1 MLSDQSRIIGQA
13 KFTYSP
19 LEKALEKQRQQK
31 QLKNKRE
38 KQVRA
43 LEVLKPNAQKLTNK
57 DVIPKNTLNEEAK
70 NELNK
75 TKVIEKMVYR
85 ENLVYRCKFKNFR
98 TINR

>member
-1 MLSDQSRIIGQA
+1 MLSDQTRIIGLA

-19 LEKALEKQRQQK
+19 LEKALEKQQQK
-31 QLKNKRE
+31 QLKNKRK

-85 ENLVYRCKFKNFR
+85 ENLVYRYKFKNFR

>member
-1 MLSDQSRIIGQA
+1 MLSDQTRIIGLA

-19 LEKALEKQRQQK
+19 LEKALEKQQQQK
-31 QLKNKRE
+31 QLKNKRK

-57 DVIPKNTLNEEAK
+57 DVIPKNTLSEEAK

-85 ENLVYRCKFKNFR
+85 ENLVYRYKFKNFR

>member
-1 MLSDQSRIIGQA
+1 MGLA

-19 LEKALEKQRQQK
+19 LEKALEKQQQQK
-31 QLKNKRE
+31 QLKNKRK

-57 DVIPKNTLNEEAK
+57 DVIPKNTLSEEAK

-85 ENLVYRCKFKNFR
+85 ENLFYRYKFKNFR

>member
-1 MLSDQSRIIGQA
+1 M
-13 KFTYSP
+13 
-19 LEKALEKQRQQK
+19 
-31 QLKNKRE
+31 
-38 KQVRA
+38 RA

-57 DVIPKNTLNEEAK
+57 DVIPKNTLSEEAK

-85 ENLVYRCKFKNFR
+85 ENLVYRYKFKNFR

>member
-1 MLSDQSRIIGQA
+1 M
-13 KFTYSP
+13 
-19 LEKALEKQRQQK
+19 
-31 QLKNKRE
+31 
-38 KQVRA
+38 RA

-57 DVIPKNTLNEEAK
+57 DVIPKNTLSEEAK

-85 ENLVYRCKFKNFR
+85 ENLFYRYKFKNFR

>member
-1 MLSDQSRIIGQA
+1 M
-13 KFTYSP
+13 
-19 LEKALEKQRQQK
+19 
-31 QLKNKRE
+31 KNKRE

-85 ENLVYRCKFKNFR
+85 ENLVYRYKFKNFR

>member
-19 LEKALEKQRQQK
+19 FEKALEKQRQQK
-31 QLKNKRE
+31 QLKNKRK

-57 DVIPKNTLNEEAK
+57 DVIPKNILSEEAK

-75 TKVIEKMVYR
+75 TKIIEKMVYS
-85 ENLVYRCKFKNFR
+85 ENLVYRYKFKNFR

>member
-1 MLSDQSRIIGQA
+1 M
-13 KFTYSP
+13 
-19 LEKALEKQRQQK
+19 
-31 QLKNKRE
+31 KNKRK

-57 DVIPKNTLNEEAK
+57 DVIPKNTLSEEAK

-85 ENLVYRCKFKNFR
+85 ENLVYRYKFKNFR

>member
-1 MLSDQSRIIGQA
+1 M
-13 KFTYSP
+13 
-19 LEKALEKQRQQK
+19 
-31 QLKNKRE
+31 
-38 KQVRA
+38 RA

-85 ENLVYRCKFKNFR
+85 ENLVYRYKFKNFR